1 MCNTIADCNY
11 CTNHCLLSNYPAT
24 ELILAV
30 RKVQILIMTR
40 AAGVTGCGCTLAVV
54 VLLTGLLLAACIST
68 GEGTAAD
75 SPSHDKSQDT
85 SEESN
90 DAVLKSISPLESA
103 IMPVGF
109 YAYVGVRMQCRI

>member
-1 MCNTIADCNY
+1 VCNTIADCNY
-11 CTNHCLLSNYPAT
+11 CTNHCLLSNYRAT
-24 ELILAV
+24 ELILVV
-30 RKVQILIMTR
+30 RKVQILIMKR
-40 AAGVTGCGCTLAVV
+40 AAGVTGCGCTLTVV

-75 SPSHDKSQDT
+75 SRSHDKSQDT

-109 YAYVGVRMQCRI
+109 YAYVGLRMQCRI